1 MRIGTRLGL
10 IAFLTILSVAI
21 PLGCTD
27 SDPNKPSTPNAK
39 DPVTTTTIALIGALT
54 PIEDLKVSQ
63 CFNPLPDKAQ
73 QAFAV
78 MLIGCA
84 DPHTVELY
92 AEFKYSEP
100 EVPPAGTPYPGSL
113 TVANKAE
120 EQCFAAFTAFA
131 GVTWEESKFD
141 VQAYWPSER
150 SWTSANDRRV
160 LCGVYLVTGDMA
172 KGSARGLGK

>member
-1 MRIGTRLGL
+1 MLF
-10 IAFLTILSVAI
+10 AAILLA
-21 PLGCTD
+21 CT
-27 SDPNKPSTPNAK
+27 SGDPKKPSAQDAT
-39 DPVTTTTIALIGALT
+39 DPAPTTTIALIGALT